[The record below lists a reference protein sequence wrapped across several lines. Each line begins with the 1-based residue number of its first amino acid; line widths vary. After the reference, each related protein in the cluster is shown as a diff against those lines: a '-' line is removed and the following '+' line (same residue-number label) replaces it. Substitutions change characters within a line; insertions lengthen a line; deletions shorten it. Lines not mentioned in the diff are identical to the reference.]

1 MARYGI
7 FMSTYRLKSH
17 APTLAPDA
25 YDIEKQDPSLNGESL
40 PSLAQEMQLD
50 AQAFRRLFLSQYDL
64 EYIADYFEKSH
75 DECRIVT
82 HPKRTN
88 TCYEKAELLGEWS
101 PLNVI
106 KALYFE
112 SPDTGA
118 LYAMVIPETGCFID
132 RSRLASAFGLPA
144 ESVLG
149 KASNLPKGMNF
160 GTCSPF
166 ILESDALSNGGCVKS
181 ILFDRETLV
190 LKRHERTLDDF
201 SYGTDHRFSIQMNY
215 YDCYDM
221 LKCKFSDL
229 VSDEDLLTLNFK
241 ETFVRNRGRIK
252 ITYEFNSL
260 SYRISSLINSIH
272 GCGDIV
278 VVDDH
283 VDELDLPDVLSQPK
297 RHK

>member
-1 MARYGI
+1 
-7 FMSTYRLKSH
+7 MSTYRLVSQ
-17 APTLAPDA
+17 APLLTPED
-25 YDIEKQDPSLNGESL
+25 YDIEKLDPSLNGQSL
-40 PSLAQEMQLD
+40 QSLVNELQVNGEN
-50 AQAFRRLFLSQYDL
+50 FRQLFLAKYGL
-64 EYIADYFEKSH
+64 EYIADYFEKSR

-82 HPKRTN
+82 HPNKTN

-112 SPDTGA
+112 CPDTGA
-118 LYAMVIPETGCFID
+118 LYAIVTPETGCFID
-132 RSRLASAFGLPA
+132 RSQVKSALRLPQETDLK
-144 ESVLG
+144 

-166 ILESDALSNGGCVKS
+166 ILESDASFNGGRVNK

-190 LKRHERTLDDF
+190 LKRQERTLDDF

-221 LKCKFSDL
+221 LKRKFRDL
-229 VSDEDLLTLNFK
+229 ISGEDLLTLSFK
-241 ETFVRNRGRIK
+241 ESFVRNRGRIK

-260 SYRISSLINSIH
+260 SYRISSFINSIH
-272 GCGDIV
+272 GNGDISI
-278 VVDDH
+278 VDDH
-283 VDELDLPDVLSQPK
+283 VDELDLPEVLSQPK
-297 RHK
+297 RHE

>member
-1 MARYGI
+1 
-7 FMSTYRLKSH
+7 MSTYQLKSQ
-17 APTLAPDA
+17 APSLSPED
-25 YDIEKQDPSLNGESL
+25 YDIEKQDPSLNGQSL
-40 PSLAQEMQLD
+40 PSLVNERQVNGE
-50 AQAFRRLFLSQYDL
+50 AFRQLFLSQYGL
-64 EYIADYFEKSH
+64 EYIADYFEKCH

-82 HPKRTN
+82 HPKKTN

-112 SPDTGA
+112 CPDTGA

-132 RSRLASAFGLPA
+132 RTQVMSALRLPQRTALK
-144 ESVLG
+144 
-149 KASNLPKGMNF
+149 KASNLPNGMNF

-166 ILESDALSNGGCVKS
+166 ILESEASFNGGCVKK

-190 LKRHERTLDDF
+190 LKGHERTLDDF

-215 YDCYDM
+215 CDCYDM
-221 LKCKFSDL
+221 LKRKFRDL
-229 VSDEDLLTLNFK
+229 ISDEDLLTLSFK
-241 ETFVRNRGRIK
+241 ESFVKNRGRIK

-260 SYRISSLINSIH
+260 SYRISSVINSIH
-272 GCGDIV
+272 GSGDIV

-283 VDELDLPDVLSQPK
+283 VDELDLPDIVSQPR
-297 RHK
+297 RHE

>member
-1 MARYGI
+1 
-7 FMSTYRLKSH
+7 MSTYRLVSK
-17 APTLAPDA
+17 APLLTPED
-25 YDIEKQDPSLNGESL
+25 YDIEKLDPSLNGQSL
-40 PSLAQEMQLD
+40 QSLVNELQVNGEN
-50 AQAFRRLFLSQYDL
+50 FRQLFLAKYGL
-64 EYIADYFEKSH
+64 EYIADYFEKSR

-82 HPKRTN
+82 HPNKTN

-112 SPDTGA
+112 CPDTGA
-118 LYAMVIPETGCFID
+118 LYAIVTPETGCFID
-132 RSRLASAFGLPA
+132 RSQVKSALRLPQETDLK
-144 ESVLG
+144 

-166 ILESDALSNGGCVKS
+166 ILESDASFNGGRVNK

-190 LKRHERTLDDF
+190 LKRQERTLDDF

-221 LKCKFSDL
+221 LKRKFRDL
-229 VSDEDLLTLNFK
+229 ISGEDLLTLSFK
-241 ETFVRNRGRIK
+241 ESFVRNRGRIK

-260 SYRISSLINSIH
+260 SYRISSFINSIH
-272 GCGDIV
+272 GNGDISI
-278 VVDDH
+278 VDDH
-283 VDELDLPDVLSQPK
+283 VDELDLPEVLSQPK
-297 RHK
+297 RHE